1 MDKKPL
7 IGISTCL
14 LGECVR
20 YDGQHKL
27 DRYLRDTLGQF
38 VDFVPICPEVDCGMS
53 IPREA
58 MRLVDIDGDVRLM
71 TQKSNIDMTPQMN
84 SWMSKKLIEL
94 DELPL
99 CGFIFKSKSPSS
111 GLFRVKVYKDS
122 NPTNIG
128 RGIFAQGFTQRYPL
142 LPVEENGR
150 LNDSKLRENFIER
163 IFAVQRWRDLNQKP
177 KTIANL
183 TNFHTRHKYTMMAH
197 CPASL
202 KILGNLVANH
212 NKEDIN
218 SLYENYFSEFIT
230 AMKNI
235 ATVQKNTNVLDH
247 IMGYFKKGLSSD
259 EKQEL
264 KEIIENYHNELVP
277 LIVPITL
284 INHFIRK
291 YQPEY
296 LEQQYYLSP
305 HPKELMLRNHT

>member
-1 MDKKPL
+1 MEIRPL

-20 YDGQHKL
+20 YDGGHKL

-38 VDFVPICPEVDCGMS
+38 VDFTPVCPEVDCGMTT
-53 IPREA
+53 PREA
-58 MRLVDIDGDVRLM
+58 MRLVDFDGNIRLM
-71 TQKSNIDMTPQMN
+71 TQKTNVDMTPGMV
-84 SWMSKKLIEL
+84 SWMKEKLNDL
-94 DELPL
+94 QELPL

-111 GLFRVKVYKDS
+111 GLFRVKVYK
-122 NPTNIG
+122 NGEPTNFG
-128 RGIFAQGFTQRYPL
+128 RGIFAQGFTDRFPL
-142 LPVEENGR
+142 LPVEEDGR

-163 IFAVQRWRDLNQKP
+163 IFAMHRWRQLNQNP
-177 KTIANL
+177 KTIAAL
-183 TNFHTRHKYTMMAH
+183 TNFHAKHKYSMMAH

-212 NKEDIN
+212 NTGDIN
-218 SLYENYFSEFIT
+218 SIYTKYFAEFIT

-235 ATVQKNTNVLDH
+235 ATVQKNTNVLEH
-247 IMGYFKKGLSSD
+247 IMGYFKNQLSSD

-264 KEIIENYHNELVP
+264 KQIIINYHNELVP

-291 YQPEY
+291 YKPEY
-296 LEQQYYLSP
+296 LQQQYYLNP